1 MRHHH
6 ALPLYLILLLRLFPA
21 APHPDSPAVPT
32 AAQASTVVVIVR

>member
-21 APHPDSPAVPT
+21 APTPDTQAVPS
-32 AAQASTVVVIVR
+32 AAQATAVVVIVR